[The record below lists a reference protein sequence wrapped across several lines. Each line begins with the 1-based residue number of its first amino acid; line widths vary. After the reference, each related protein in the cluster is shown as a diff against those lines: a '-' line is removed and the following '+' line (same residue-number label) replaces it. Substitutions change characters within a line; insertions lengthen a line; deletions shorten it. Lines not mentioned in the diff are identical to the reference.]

1 MSNYPAGA
9 ENDPNAPWN
18 QVDDGHIET
27 FESEVRSALADE
39 LPNLLDDIIRGVTS
53 DDHYQDVIYDNIMT
67 ELKKI
72 WEQ

>member
-9 ENDPNAPWN
+9 EHDSNAPWN
-18 QVDDGHIET
+18 QVDDGHIEA

-39 LPNLLDDIIRGVTS
+39 LPNLLDDVIREVTS
-53 DDHYQDVIYDNIMT
+53 DDHYRDVIYDNIMT
-67 ELKKI
+67 ELKKV

>member
-9 ENDPNAPWN
+9 QNDPNAPWN

-39 LPNLLDDIIRGVTS
+39 LPDLLYDIIREVTS
-53 DDHYQDVIYDNIMT
+53 DEHYQDAIYDNVMT

>member
-18 QVDDGHIET
+18 QVDDGQIEA